1 MPRVD
6 ATIDDELF
14 AMLEEEA
21 RKEGCSKAEL
31 VRLCIQARF
40 ATPEPTPAAA
50 GVASEE
56 VRALTAKVDAL
67 AKYLCT
73 TTPLHETYLQEEK
86 EKTTKS
92 WLKWK
97 TWAKAIEEKGRKE

>member
-21 RKEGCSKAEL
+21 KKEGCSKAEL

-40 ATPEPTPAAA
+40 QTAEPAQAE
-50 GVASEE
+50 GVASDE

-73 TTPLHETYLQEEK
+73 TTPLHETYLPEEK
-86 EKTTKS
+86 EQTTKS